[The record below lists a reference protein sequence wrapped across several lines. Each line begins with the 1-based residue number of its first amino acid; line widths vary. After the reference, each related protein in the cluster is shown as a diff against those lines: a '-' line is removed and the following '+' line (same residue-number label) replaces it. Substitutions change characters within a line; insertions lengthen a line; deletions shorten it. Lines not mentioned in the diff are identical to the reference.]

1 MGLQI
6 DLHAKLKEYF
16 GFDNF
21 KGNQEQIIKNVLAGN
36 NTFVLMPTGGGKSLC
51 YQLPALI
58 LDGTA
63 IVISPLIALMKNQV
77 DAMRSFSAS
86 RDQPIK
92 HGLRLQAA
100 IRPYFALKVSKI
112 TVHAAYSPSASLS
125 ACSALSEVNPQNRHR
140 RFASCLFS
148 TMRA

>member
-58 LDGTA
+58 LDG
-63 IVISPLIALMKNQV
+63 ISNS
-77 DAMRSFSAS
+77 D
-86 RDQPIK
+86 
-92 HGLRLQAA
+92 
-100 IRPYFALKVSKI
+100 I
-112 TVHAAYSPSASLS
+112 TTNCFNEKPG
-125 ACSALSEVNPQNRHR
+125 
-140 RFASCLFS
+140 
-148 TMRA
+148 